1 MGMIKN
7 LLGIFLF
14 VFQVI
19 GSICFIC
26 KPIAG
31 FEWLGLVS
39 LNFGLIIFTIIFA
52 IIKQS
57 TKDADTKRE
66 KNRLEAVKFAMSIA
80 VSQPNKDLSKKI
92 GDCLNEILSNP

>member
-39 LNFGLIIFTIIFA
+39 LNFGLIIFMIMFA

-57 TKDADTKRE
+57 IKDADIKKE
-66 KNRLEAVKFAMSIA
+66 KTRLEAVKLAMSIV

-92 GDCLNEILSNP
+92 VDCLNEILST